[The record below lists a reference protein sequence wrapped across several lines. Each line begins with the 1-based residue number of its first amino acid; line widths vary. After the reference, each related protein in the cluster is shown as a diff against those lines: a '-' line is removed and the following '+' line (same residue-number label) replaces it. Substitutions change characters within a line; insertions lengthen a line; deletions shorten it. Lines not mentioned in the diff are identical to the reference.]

1 MVYGL
6 NMQIEEVNMEENI
19 KKVQE
24 LLGDSEVLC
33 QLSEECDELAK
44 AALKLRRAH
53 EGVNPT
59 PVSEDEVATNLLEEV
74 GDVMNCLDTLGIC
87 VNDYAILDMREGKLE
102 RWVDRLSQKRKK
114 ENER

>member
-1 MVYGL
+1 
-6 NMQIEEVNMEENI
+6 MEENI

-53 EGVNPT
+53 EGINPT
-59 PVSEDEVATNLLEEV
+59 PMSEELAALHLYEEVA
-74 GDVMNCLDTLGIC
+74 DVMNCLRVLQIKIDGNTIQ
-87 VNDYAILDMREGKLE
+87 NYQKYKLE
-102 RWVDRLSQKRKK
+102 RWVKRLEAR
-114 ENER
+114 R